1 MRHFVFEDYETGEMF
16 IVGAET
22 KEEAF
27 EEAKLYFTDPNYIC
41 EVSEFEAEASG
52 LDEY

>member
-1 MRHFVFEDYETGEMF
+1 MRHFLFEDYEIGEMF
-16 IVGAET
+16 IVGT
-22 KEEAF
+22 DSKEEAF

-41 EVSEFEAEASG
+41 EMSEAEAEASG